1 MDNRTPLL
9 GGPKSAKRRPRAGS
23 FAAFAARACARKPL
37 GVILA
42 EEGEETLGK
51 QLSLADLVAIGIGG
65 TVGSGV
71 FVLCGQIAHEDAGPA
86 VLLSWLLAGVGCVL
100 SGLSYAEM
108 SARIPSAG
116 SCYAYSYFA
125 LGELPAY
132 VASWL
137 LTLEYAVSG
146 CAVARSWGDKVVFWV
161 GSMGGGEHAWLADPR
176 CSLLAGAIQAATV
189 ALLLR
194 GLSLGKR
201 FVNGVTVLKVCAFML
216 FMIYFLVFYLLTHSL
231 THSASTC
238 FHSLV
243 SSTC

>member
-1 MDNRTPLL
+1 MDSGSNASDMRASLTAALPRPALGDASLPRRSLSSRLL
-9 GGPKSAKRRPRAGS
+9 
-23 FAAFAARACARKPL
+23 ARKPL

-42 EEGEETLGK
+42 EEEEGGGEGGHGLEKELG
-51 QLSLADLVAIGIGG
+51 LTDLLAIGIGG

-71 FVLCGQIAHEDAGPA
+71 FVLTGQIAREYSGPA
-86 VLLSWLLAGVGCVL
+86 VLVSWAIAGVGCVL

-146 CAVARSWGDKVVFWV
+146 CAVARSWAPGATRWSSGWAAWAAASTR
-161 GSMGGGEHAWLADPR
+161 GSRTRAAR
-176 CSLLAGAIQAATV
+176 CWRARSRRRRWRCCCAGCRWA
-189 ALLLR
+189 
-194 GLSLGKR
+194 
-201 FVNGVTVLKVCAFML
+201 
-216 FMIYFLVFYLLTHSL
+216 
-231 THSASTC
+231 SAS
-238 FHSLV
+238 
-243 SSTC
+243 

>member
-146 CAVARSWGDKVVFWV
+146 CAVARSWAPGATRWSSGWAAWAAASTR
-161 GSMGGGEHAWLADPR
+161 GSRTRAAR
-176 CSLLAGAIQAATV
+176 CWRARSRRRRWRCCCAGCRWA
-189 ALLLR
+189 
-194 GLSLGKR
+194 
-201 FVNGVTVLKVCAFML
+201 
-216 FMIYFLVFYLLTHSL
+216 
-231 THSASTC
+231 SAS
-238 FHSLV
+238 
-243 SSTC
+243 